1 MGQYWVAGKGM
12 YDGEWKVHFFSAFVV
27 ALKICVVSFLLTFA
41 SKYGKRDGK
50 VQFTDR
56 DGKRQNQVWQGMS
69 L

>member
-12 YDGEWKVHFFSAFVV
+12 YDGEWKVRFSAFIIVD
-27 ALKICVVSFLLTFA
+27 LFFVSFLLTFA

-56 DGKRQNQVWQGMS
+56 DGKRQNQVWQGTS
-69 L
+69 R